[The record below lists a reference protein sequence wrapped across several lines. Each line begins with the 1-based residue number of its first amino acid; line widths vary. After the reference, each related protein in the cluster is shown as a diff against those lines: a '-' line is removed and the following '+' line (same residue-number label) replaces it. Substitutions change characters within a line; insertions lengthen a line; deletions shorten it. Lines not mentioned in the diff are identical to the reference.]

1 MFAVQTGIY
10 QMDNTN
16 VLPYSTGDYI
26 QYPMLNHNGKE
37 YEKDLYVPSK
47 NNAYSLYCDLFLWSL
62 MPNHRTC

>member
-1 MFAVQTGIY
+1 MAI
-10 QMDNTN
+10 
-16 VLPYSTGDYI
+16 LPLPFFWRQRSANEDGEVG
-26 QYPMLNHNGKE
+26 MLILPVINHNGKE